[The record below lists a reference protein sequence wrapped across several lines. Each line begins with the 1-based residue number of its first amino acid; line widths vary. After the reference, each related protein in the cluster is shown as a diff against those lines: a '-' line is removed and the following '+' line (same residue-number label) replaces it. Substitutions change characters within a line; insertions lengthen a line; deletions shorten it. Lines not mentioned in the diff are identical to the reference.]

1 MAVKTAARISLVVFV
16 FGFGAKNDANT
27 YLLVGHIKMEEWVG

>member
-27 YLLVGHIKMEEWVG
+27 YLHVGHIKMEE

>member
-1 MAVKTAARISLVVFV
+1 MAVKTAARICLVVFV

-27 YLLVGHIKMEEWVG
+27 YLDVGHIKMEE

>member
-27 YLLVGHIKMEEWVG
+27 YLDVGHIEMEE

>member
-27 YLLVGHIKMEEWVG
+27 YLDVGHIKMEEWVG

>member
-16 FGFGAKNDANT
+16 SGFGAKNDANT
-27 YLLVGHIKMEEWVG
+27 YLDVRHIKMEE

>member
-1 MAVKTAARISLVVFV
+1 MAVKTAASISLVVFV

-27 YLLVGHIKMEEWVG
+27 YLDVGHIKMEE

>member
-16 FGFGAKNDANT
+16 SGFGAKNDANI
-27 YLLVGHIKMEEWVG
+27 YLDVGHTKMEEWVG